1 MARDAPTPVAQSPPK
16 VRAALIRHHHGKPR
30 EPTRKLTCQI
40 VLKQRRN
47 PFDSEVE
54 GRNSGKNGAAEGESL
69 TRHLLAVQVSVAD
82 YAFTLKERRRC

>member
-1 MARDAPTPVAQSPPK
+1 MVRDAPTPVAQSPPK
-16 VRAALIRHHHGKPR
+16 VRAALIRHHHGKPQ

-47 PFDSEVE
+47 PFDSDVE

-69 TRHLLAVQVSVAD
+69 NRHLLAFQVSSTPCRLCF
-82 YAFTLKERRRC
+82 YFE